1 MRKHVSENS
10 LHAKACMSVQ
20 GTCLLSCFVRGQ
32 EWSVQQSPQRNR
44 RAAEYLTPALP
55 TTRVLEV
62 LLKTYLSPKLK
73 PLVFAMNNHN
83 LTWFTLLGLLTLLR
97 IRTASSLVA
106 MCYLIRS
113 AGDGSTPS
121 PTSVACQGW
130 GERPVHTTDSSAV
143 PVVATRSSV
152 LPLSSSLPTAV
163 TGLLHPWCLQLTA
176 VLSNSPLLLGCIH
189 RAPCKYSNI
198 VMPQHKGDTAGL
210 WLPRLGFS
218 FFASPSMTP
227 MQQGKPKKQYTI
239 KAVSCI
245 FYQWGHFI

>member
-32 EWSVQQSPQRNR
+32 EWSVQQSPQWNR
-44 RAAEYLTPALP
+44 RATEYLTPALP

-97 IRTASSLVA
+97 IRTASSLVE

-121 PTSVACQGW
+121 PTSVACRGW
-130 GERPVHTTDSSAV
+130 GETCPHHRQ
-143 PVVATRSSV
+143 
-152 LPLSSSLPTAV
+152 LSSPCRCNKILSASIIFFPTHSSHRAAASLLSPFDCHPLKLTTAA
-163 TGLLHPWCLQLTA
+163 LLHPQSSLQ
-176 VLSNSPLLLGCIH
+176 VLKYCHASAQRRHCRTLAPLLWILLLCLALYDPNGA
-189 RAPCKYSNI
+189 R
-198 VMPQHKGDTAGL
+198 
-210 WLPRLGFS
+210 
-218 FFASPSMTP
+218 
-227 MQQGKPKKQYTI
+227 
-239 KAVSCI
+239 
-245 FYQWGHFI
+245 